1 LSYAIPVKDIS
12 STSVG
17 ISKIRTFPSTESFAV
32 AVQHV
37 DNLVNDFGD
46 VLAERISAVV
56 INIINI
62 DLRDEQLFVNNVPVP
77 LGVNSIQVIKAKVI
91 PENKDIFKYE
101 NNFNSGLITVEV
113 NTVAESSYTE
123 EKGGS
128 LLRLK
133 ISIRIVEI
141 DGTKVNQ
148 VDDINK
154 AFEFRS
160 LETANDSQNS
170 EIAIIYLK
178 SHSCSMISHFR
189 HWWHSSPWLTQTA
202 LVALFFI
209 FFCILFMAIRE

>member
-1 LSYAIPVKDIS
+1 MSDDIS

-17 ISKIRTFPSTESFAV
+17 ISKIHTFPSTESFAV

-46 VLAERISAVV
+46 VLAEKVSAVV
-56 INIINI
+56 INFE
-62 DLRDEQLFVNNVPVP
+62 LRDEQLFVNNVPVP
-77 LGVNSIQVIKAKVI
+77 LGINSIQVIEAKVI
-91 PENKDIFKYE
+91 PETQDIFKYE

-113 NTVAESSYTE
+113 STVTESLYTE

-128 LLRLK
+128 LRRLK

-148 VDDINK
+148 VDDIRK

-160 LETANDSQNS
+160 LETANDSQDS
-170 EIAIIYLK
+170 EIATIYLK
-178 SHSCSMISHFR
+178 
-189 HWWHSSPWLTQTA
+189 
-202 LVALFFI
+202 
-209 FFCILFMAIRE
+209 